1 MWTDPVFDFAAD
13 PNPYPVSD
21 FLSDVDPAS
30 ENDSDSVPQHCL
42 QLLLIPSLDFTD
54 SKKKKKK
61 EKKKHKKRK
70 KKSDEKKKKK
80 KRSKD
85 SDSEEEGSG
94 WRLQLLNKMKEIK
107 KLPPEQLEVEF
118 KKAMA
123 EKRRKE
129 EEEKCLEQI
138 KLRQKLA
145 RKVKKEAERA
155 ARKAAK
161 EARRKARKEEGEG
174 GGGNAFYAGFT
185 AAMARGEEG
194 LAGPPGGGGGGG
206 SPPPPVPAFK
216 PAFSEEPYMLDQGK
230 YSTILYYNPFTLY
243 VRYLYFSLLTL
254 PFGSLYS
261 RLIPEIGLSRHSPN
275 LLIKEDTG

>member
-1 MWTDPVFDFAAD
+1 L
-13 PNPYPVSD
+13 Y
-21 FLSDVDPAS
+21 
-30 ENDSDSVPQHCL
+30 
-42 QLLLIPSLDFTD
+42 FTD

-80 KRSKD
+80 KRNKD
-85 SDSEEEGSG
+85 SDTEEEGEEDGEGSG

-194 LAGPPGGGGGGG
+194 LAGPLGGGGGG

-230 YSTILYYNPFTLY
+230 YSTVHYHNPCTLY

-254 PFGSLYS
+254 PYGSRYS
-261 RLIPEIGLSRHSPN
+261 RLISEIV
-275 LLIKEDTG
+275 LLGIH

>member
-1 MWTDPVFDFAAD
+1 MW
-13 PNPYPVSD
+13 
-21 FLSDVDPAS
+21 FL
-30 ENDSDSVPQHCL
+30 
-42 QLLLIPSLDFTD
+42 D

-85 SDSEEEGSG
+85 SDSEEEGEEDGEGSG

-194 LAGPPGGGGGGG
+194 LAGPPGGGGGMG

-230 YSTILYYNPFTLY
+230 YSTILQPLY
-243 VRYLYFSLLTL
+243 AVRYRIRYFSLLT
-254 PFGSLYS
+254 Y
-261 RLIPEIGLSRHSPN
+261 R
-275 LLIKEDTG
+275 

>member
-1 MWTDPVFDFAAD
+1 MFIL
-13 PNPYPVSD
+13 PYFHISEAPAVNWIF
-21 FLSDVDPAS
+21 FLDG
-30 ENDSDSVPQHCL
+30 
-42 QLLLIPSLDFTD
+42 
-54 SKKKKKK
+54 KRKKKK

-85 SDSEEEGSG
+85 SESEEDTADGEGSG

-107 KLPPEQLEVEF
+107 KLPPEQLEIEF

-145 RKVKKEAERA
+145 RKVKREAERA

-174 GGGNAFYAGFT
+174 GAGGENAFYAGFT

-194 LAGPPGGGGGGG
+194 LAGPIGGGGG
-206 SPPPPVPAFK
+206 SPPRPVHVFK
-216 PAFSEEPYMLDQGK
+216 SSFAEVPYVEDQGESNK
-230 YSTILYYNPFTLY
+230 HFSIIFNLRIILAAALQKKASS
-243 VRYLYFSLLTL
+243 FS
-254 PFGSLYS
+254 
-261 RLIPEIGLSRHSPN
+261 HH
-275 LLIKEDTG
+275 